1 MPERTAE
8 SLETDA
14 QASPG
19 KPSLPDRPTIMT
31 LPCRT
36 RPESLSLP
44 KRPATLPRPGKIRAK
59 SCRAPRRFRLF
70 SPRKK
75 EPLSALPGS
84 RKTRPRRS
92 YLFSSGRSFPFAF
105 SSRPFAATKN
115 VRREPCPDGP
125 SFRPC
130 LRMRRQAFSLY
141 EEGAR
146 PDRTRKTRPPP
157 GRNRQFR
164 AFRYALFTTFCG
176 SPSRKRRMFSSVMAT
191 MLRLAPSVI
200 QAMCGVMSE

>member
-19 KPSLPDRPTIMT
+19 KPSLPGLPTIMP

-44 KRPATLPRPGKIRAK
+44 KRPAALPRPGKIRAK

-130 LRMRRQAFSLY
+130 LRMRRQAFSQY
-141 EEGAR
+141 EDG
-146 PDRTRKTRPPP
+146 PVLTGRKNAPSP

-176 SPSRKRRMFSSVMAT
+176 SPSRKRRMFSRVMAT